1 MKLGRNH
8 PCSCG
13 SGKKYKHCCLN
24 AVSVQVAAPAN
35 LTWRRLRSLLDG
47 YATEM
52 LRFIAEAYGP
62 LAVHEAWNE
71 FMCDDG
77 LEFDPDTSLMQ
88 LFMPWFFHCWSPDPI
103 ATMVGEKSLHNVIP
117 TAAYLSSK
125 GRRLD
130 PLLRRYLESLLSA
143 PFTFFEVLACDPGT
157 GMTLRDV
164 MTQEE
169 RPAAAGM
176 EPNWITGSLGGAK

>member
-24 AVSVQVAAPAN
+24 AVSVQAAAPAD

-47 YATEM
+47 YATKM

-71 FMCDDG
+71 FMCDGG
-77 LEFDPDTSLMQ
+77 LEFDPDTPLMQ
-88 LFMPWFFHCWSPDPI
+88 LFMP
-103 ATMVGEKSLHNVIP
+103 
-117 TAAYLSSK
+117 
-125 GRRLD
+125 
-130 PLLRRYLESLLSA
+130 
-143 PFTFFEVLACDPGT
+143 
-157 GMTLRDV
+157 
-164 MTQEE
+164 
-169 RPAAAGM
+169 
-176 EPNWITGSLGGAK
+176 

>member
-71 FMCDDG
+71 F
-77 LEFDPDTSLMQ
+77 
-88 LFMPWFFHCWSPDPI
+88 
-103 ATMVGEKSLHNVIP
+103 V
-117 TAAYLSSK
+117 
-125 GRRLD
+125 R
-130 PLLRRYLESLLSA
+130 
-143 PFTFFEVLACDPGT
+143 
-157 GMTLRDV
+157 
-164 MTQEE
+164 
-169 RPAAAGM
+169 
-176 EPNWITGSLGGAK
+176 